1 MKELNEMAIYLSS
14 TNLIEG
20 DAYILNSIGSYWYL

>member
-1 MKELNEMAIYLSS
+1 MSYWSHTQMKELNEMAIYLLF

-20 DAYILNSIGSYWYL
+20 DDIS